1 MVQKNLSIAKFLLT
15 VKDYENFNYNTG
27 NVIVI
32 YSHQK
37 STCAIFVLF
46 NRKTLS
52 LRKKCVPLHPQSLQ
66 KQKIIKR
73 FLVLNTDI

>member
-1 MVQKNLSIAKFLLT
+1 MLQKNLSIAKFLLP

-52 LRKKCVPLHPQSLQ
+52 LRKNVYLPPQSLQ

>member
-1 MVQKNLSIAKFLLT
+1 MLQKNLSIAKFLLP
-15 VKDYENFNYNTG
+15 VKDHENFNYNTG

-52 LRKKCVPLHPQSLQ
+52 LRKNVYLYTPKVFKNKKSSSG
-66 KQKIIKR
+66 
-73 FLVLNTDI
+73 FWF